1 VQERDKSGG
10 TRWPFSSYIQML
22 HFFASLIPGTAN
34 HNKENAAGNKRDHAG
49 AALGL
54 KEDKKSKDVVK
65 RGEKAELDRNR
76 ETLKSLQ
83 VVFTPEPSPLA
94 ASTRLHSMQSLIET
108 SAKLPARL
116 STESFC

>member
-1 VQERDKSGG
+1 MHEG
-10 TRWPFSSYIQML
+10 TQFQFSSYIQML

-34 HNKENAAGNKRDHAG
+34 HNKENAAANKREHAG
-49 AALGL
+49 AAKGL

-83 VVFTPEPSPLA
+83 VVSKPKTSPLA
-94 ASTRLHSMQSLIET
+94 ARACI
-108 SAKLPARL
+108 ACIP
-116 STESFC
+116 